1 MSNRPTSSPGSSAG
15 RSGSGSKTPVWVWAA
30 VAAVVVVA
38 LGIALLLTN
47 SSNSNDLT
55 IGEVTASGS
64 ALPPFTGQGPDDGV
78 GRQAP
83 VVRGT
88 NFASEPV
95 TIGEPGT
102 PQVLVFLAHWCPVCQ
117 REVPEI
123 VAWANA
129 GGDTQGVEVVGVA
142 TSIDRT
148 RGNWPPGAW
157 LRSDGWPYQTLV
169 DDGGNLA
176 GQAFGLT
183 SFPYFVVLDSSGK
196 VVERVS
202 GEVGQAAFAALVDAA
217 RSGTPSSPVTGGDS
231 TPVGGLPGGDATAT
245 TGAPPAG

>member
-1 MSNRPTSSPGSSAG
+1 MSNRPNSSSPTA
-15 RSGSGSKTPVWVWAA
+15 RSGGGGSKTPVWVWGA

-64 ALPPFTGQGPDDGV
+64 ALPTFTGQGPDDAV

-83 VVRGT
+83 IVRGT

-95 TIGEPGT
+95 TIGEPGS
-102 PQVLVFLAHWCPVCQ
+102 PQVLIFLAHWCPVCQ

-123 VAWANA
+123 VAWAAA
-129 GGDTQGVEVVGVA
+129 GGSTEGVEVVGIA
-142 TSIDRT
+142 TSIERT
-148 RGNWPPGAW
+148 KGNWPPGAW
-157 LRSDGWPYQTLV
+157 LSRDGWPYQTLV
-169 DDGGNLA
+169 DDGNSLA
-176 GQAFGLT
+176 GEAFGLT

-202 GEVGQAAFAALVDAA
+202 GEIGQAAFAALVEAA
-217 RSGTPSSPVTGGDS
+217 RTGIPSSPVPGGDS
-231 TPVGGLPGGDATAT
+231 TPIGGAPGSDAPAT
-245 TGAPPAG
+245 TGSPAAG

>member
-1 MSNRPTSSPGSSAG
+1 MSNRPNSATAN
-15 RSGSGSKTPVWVWAA
+15 RSNSGSGSRTPVWVWIA
-30 VAAVVVVA
+30 VAAVIVVA
-38 LGIALLLTN
+38 IGMALLLTN

-64 ALPPFTGQGPDDGV
+64 ALPPFTGQAPDDAV

-95 TIGEPGT
+95 VIGEPGT

-117 REVPEI
+117 REVPELA
-123 VAWANA
+123 AWAEA

-142 TSIDRT
+142 TAIDRT

-157 LRSDGWPYQTLV
+157 LRNDGWPYATLV
-169 DDGGNLA
+169 DDGNNRA
-176 GQAFGLT
+176 GEAYGLS
-183 SFPYFVVLDSSGK
+183 SFPYFVVLDSQGK
-196 VVERVS
+196 VVERAA
-202 GEVGQAAFAALVDAA
+202 GEIGQAGFSALVSAA
-217 RSGTPSSPVTGGDS
+217 RTGTASTPVTGGDS
-231 TPVGGLPGGDATAT
+231 TPVGG
-245 TGAPPAG
+245 GAPAGGSGTPAG

>member
-1 MSNRPTSSPGSSAG
+1 MSNRPNSSASTR
-15 RSGSGSKTPVWVWAA
+15 RSGSGSRTPVWVWVA

-38 LGIALLLTN
+38 LGMALLLTN

-64 ALPPFTGQGPDDGV
+64 ALAPYTGQSPDDAV

-88 NFASEPV
+88 NFADEPV
-95 TIGEPGT
+95 AIGEPGT

-123 VAWANA
+123 VAWADA
-129 GGDTQGVEVVGVA
+129 GGDTEGVEVVGVA
-142 TSIDRT
+142 TGIDRT

-157 LRSDGWPYQTLV
+157 LREEGWPYQTLV
-169 DDGGNLA
+169 DDDGDLA

-183 SFPYFVVLDSSGK
+183 SFPYFVVLDSSGT

-202 GEVGQAAFAALVDAA
+202 GEIGQAAFAALVEAA
-217 RSGTPSSPVTGGDS
+217 RSGSPSSPVTGGDS
-231 TPVGGLPGGDATAT
+231 TPIGGVTEGDVTVT
-245 TGAPPAG
+245 TGAPAAG

>member
-1 MSNRPTSSPGSSAG
+1 MSNRSNPSPTPG
-15 RSGSGSKTPVWVWAA
+15 RSGGGSKTPVWVWAA
-30 VAAVVVVA
+30 VAAVVVAA

-64 ALPPFTGQGPDDGV
+64 ALPPYTGEGPDNAL

-83 VVRGT
+83 VVRGD
-88 NFASEPV
+88 NFAGEPV

-117 REVPEI
+117 REVPVLVSWSEE
-123 VAWANA
+123 
-129 GGDTQGVEVVGVA
+129 GGDTEGVEVVGIA
-142 TSIDRT
+142 TGIDRT

-157 LRSDGWPYQTLV
+157 LREEGWPYQTLV
-169 DDGGNLA
+169 DDSGNLA

-183 SFPYFVVLDSSGK
+183 SFPYFVVLDSTGK

-202 GEVGQAAFAALVDAA
+202 GEIGGSAFAGLIEAA
-217 RSGTPSSPVTGGDS
+217 RTGTPSAPVTGGDS
-231 TPVGGLPGGDATAT
+231 TPVGGVPGGDVTAT
-245 TGAPPAG
+245 TGVPPAG

>member
-1 MSNRPTSSPGSSAG
+1 MSNRSATRTSAG
-15 RSGSGSKTPVWVWAA
+15 RTGGGSRTSVWVWAG
-30 VAAVVVVA
+30 VAAVVVAA

-47 SSNSNDLT
+47 SSNSNELT

-64 ALPPFTGQGPDDGV
+64 ALPPFTGQGPDGAV

-88 NFASEPV
+88 NFAGEPV
-95 TIGEPGT
+95 TIGAAGT

-117 REVPEI
+117 RDVPEI
-123 VAWANA
+123 VAWSNG
-129 GGDTQGVEVVGVA
+129 GGDTTGVDVVGIA
-142 TSIDRT
+142 TGIDRT

-157 LRSDGWPYQTLV
+157 LREEGWPYQSLV
-169 DDGGNLA
+169 DNDGDLA

-183 SFPYFVVLDSSGK
+183 SFPFFVVLDASGT

-202 GEVGQAAFAALVDAA
+202 GEVGGAAFGALVDAA
-217 RSGTPSSPVTGGDS
+217 RTGSAASPV
-231 TPVGGLPGGDATAT
+231 PGGDATPFSTGDVTAT
-245 TGAPPAG
+245 TASPPAG